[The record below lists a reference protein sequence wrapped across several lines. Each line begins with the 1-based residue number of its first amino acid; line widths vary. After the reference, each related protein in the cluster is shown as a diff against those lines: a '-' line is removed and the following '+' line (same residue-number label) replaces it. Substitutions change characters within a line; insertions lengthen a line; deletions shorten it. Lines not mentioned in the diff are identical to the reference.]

1 MAWSWSMNARSGPSS
16 CWRWR
21 VTSSLRRELLDRVL
35 ILGQVADGFER
46 NVEGQQPEA
55 DSYCL
60 LRSLLGGCDSIR
72 DPVKR
77 QTTITLASVSMALSS
92 AQPTRVIE
100 PAAKPASRPRVPSAA
115 IQASDVQASQR
126 A

>member
-1 MAWSWSMNARSGPSS
+1 MVA
-16 CWRWR
+16 
-21 VTSSLRRELLDRVL
+21 
-35 ILGQVADGFER
+35 GQVAEGFER
-46 NVEGQQPEA
+46 NVGGQQPEA

-77 QTTITLASVSMALSS
+77 QTTITLNSASMALPS
-92 AQPTRVIE
+92 AQPTRAIE
-100 PAAKPASRPRVPSAA
+100 PAAKPASRPRMPSAA